1 MQTGNLHVSSE
12 YVHQR
17 TLPSTGRT
25 HNGGQVSR
33 TKETVYAFQYCSL
46 SYNMEIIY
54 NYAKQTRLNS
64 LKYLKNSPG

>member
-54 NYAKQTRLNS
+54 NYMLN
-64 LKYLKNSPG
+64 KHD